1 MNNVTITLD
10 DDTLARARVKAAER
24 NLSLSRFVG
33 EVLREHMRG
42 DDEYERAMRRA
53 LSRKPEV
60 LLRPGERLPKR
71 EELYDRPAMRD
82 LAPKKKSKRA

>member
-53 LSRKPEV
+53 LGRKPVV
-60 LLRPGERLPKR
+60 LLRPGERLPTR
-71 EELYDRPAMRD
+71 EELYDRPALRGE
-82 LAPKKKSKRA
+82 PRKKGRRA